1 MTRAGIWG
9 VREATGLT
17 DLAGQTRAHGQG
29 RALALRRVSLPGA
42 VDRGVERTRG
52 GPSRNRLIAWESTGG
67 QPRLAWPPA
76 CLLTSPPRGEQRGN
90 ERTVARPVRGQ
101 VYPPGG
107 DQDEA
112 QCDSQLRPSPFL
124 KHYRC
129 REKLHRK
136 CSGWVCVWEAARD
149 VRGCCILY
157 NRHIGNYGRPVLRLG
172 RLITSLT
179 GSAHCTSATGEN
191 RRHNRC

>member
-112 QCDSQLRPSPFL
+112 QCDSQLRPSPL
-124 KHYRC
+124 LTRYPSTHDLPSCPCNHPQSALSLSVCGVRILPRC
-129 REKLHRK
+129 RHR
-136 CSGWVCVWEAARD
+136 VW
-149 VRGCCILY
+149 L
-157 NRHIGNYGRPVLRLG
+157 
-172 RLITSLT
+172 
-179 GSAHCTSATGEN
+179 
-191 RRHNRC
+191 

>member
-76 CLLTSPPRGEQRGN
+76 CLLTSPPRGGIHVTQWG
-90 ERTVARPVRGQ
+90 
-101 VYPPGG
+101 
-107 DQDEA
+107 
-112 QCDSQLRPSPFL
+112 
-124 KHYRC
+124 
-129 REKLHRK
+129 
-136 CSGWVCVWEAARD
+136 AARQ
-149 VRGCCILY
+149 RAC
-157 NRHIGNYGRPVLRLG
+157 
-172 RLITSLT
+172 
-179 GSAHCTSATGEN
+179 
-191 RRHNRC
+191 RRAARQGPG

>member
-17 DLAGQTRAHGQG
+17 DLAGQTRVHGQR
-29 RALALRRVSLPGA
+29 RALALRRVSLSGA

-76 CLLTSPPRGEQRGN
+76 CLLTPPPRGGFRRAFMSPSGGQRGN

-112 QCDSQLRPSPFL
+112 QCDSQLRPSPL
-124 KHYRC
+124 LTRYPSTHDLPSCPCDHQQSALPLSVCGVRILPRC
-129 REKLHRK
+129 RHRM
-136 CSGWVCVWEAARD
+136 W
-149 VRGCCILY
+149 L
-157 NRHIGNYGRPVLRLG
+157 
-172 RLITSLT
+172 
-179 GSAHCTSATGEN
+179 
-191 RRHNRC
+191 